1 MNNEKQIKT
10 ESTQGSRLQT
20 LSLYDDEEL
29 IAKIASALSV
39 KTRREILKLIN
50 RAPCSINDIS
60 WKLGIPVSTASF
72 HVKALVDAGLLIYSV
87 NTKKRGNEKLV
98 ALGNYVIALF
108 LGQRP
113 SGSPKYNKVKT
124 IEIPIGS
131 YSSHQVTAPC
141 GLALKNG
148 EEHLLADSPA
158 SFHHPKRFL
167 AKSIWL
173 TQGYL
178 EYTVPFFNYDITNQK
193 VLEPLDKNSISSL
206 NIAFEICSETAQ
218 YNHEFKSDITLS
230 VNGIEI
236 CTFLCQ
242 GDYGERRGRF
252 AEKNLPDA
260 HTQYGLLQSLD
271 VRFDGSYLNE
281 KRVSDVCIADLNLK
295 NLDVIT
301 FRIEVKKDATHVG
314 GFNLFGQ
321 KHGDYPQDI
330 LLSLTYQNS
339 GVEINYN
346 PNPVE

>member
-1 MNNEKQIKT
+1 MDNKKQT
-10 ESTQGSRLQT
+10 ETRASQSSRIQT
-20 LSLYDDEEL
+20 LILQEDEEQ

-50 RAPCSINDIS
+50 RAPCSINDIA
-60 WKLGIPVSTASF
+60 WKLGVPVSTASF
-72 HVKALVDAGLLIYSV
+72 HVKSLVEAGLLIYST

-98 ALGNYVIALF
+98 ATGNYVIALF
-108 LGQRP
+108 LGQRR
-113 SGSPKYNKVKT
+113 SVDPKFNKVKT
-124 IEIPIGS
+124 VEIPIGS

-141 GLALKNG
+141 GMSLKDG
-148 EEHLLADSPA
+148 EEHLLADNPVT
-158 SFHHPKRFL
+158 FHHPKRFM

-178 EYTVPFFNYDITNQK
+178 EYTVPFFNYDIPKKAVVT
-193 VLEPLDKNSISSL
+193 PLNKNSITSL
-206 NIAFEICSETAQ
+206 NLAFEICSETAQ
-218 YNHEFKSDITLS
+218 YNHDYKSDITLT

-236 CTFLCQ
+236 CTFVCQ

-252 AEKNLPDA
+252 AGETLPDA

-295 NLDVIT
+295 NSDVIT

-314 GFNLFGQ
+314 GFNLFG
-321 KHGDYPQDI
+321 KEHGDYPQDI

-339 GVEINYN
+339 GLEVNYN
-346 PNPVE
+346 P

>member
-1 MNNEKQIKT
+1 MNEEKQT
-10 ESTQGSRLQT
+10 ENRALQGSRIQT
-20 LSLYDDEEL
+20 LSLYEDEEL

-39 KTRREILKLIN
+39 KTRREILKLLN

-72 HVKALVDAGLLIYSV
+72 HVKALVEARLLIYSV

-98 ALGNYVIALF
+98 SLGSYVIALF
-108 LGQRP
+108 LSQRR
-113 SGSPKYNKVKT
+113 SVDLKYNKVKT
-124 IEIPIGS
+124 VEIPIGS

-141 GLALKNG
+141 GMLLKDG
-148 EEHLLADSPA
+148 EEYLLADFPA
-158 SFHHPKRFL
+158 TFHHPKRFM

-178 EYTVPFFNYDITNQK
+178 EYTVPLFNYNIPK
-193 VLEPLDKNSISSL
+193 EAVVEPLDKNSIMSL
-206 NIAFEICSETAQ
+206 NLAFEICSETAQ
-218 YNHEFKSDITLS
+218 YNHDYKSDITLT

-236 CTFLCQ
+236 CTFVCQ

-252 AEKNLPDA
+252 AGKTLPDV

-281 KRVSDVCIADLNLK
+281 KRVSDVCIADLKLK
-295 NLDVIT
+295 NSDVIT

-314 GFNLFGQ
+314 GFNLFG
-321 KHGDYPQDI
+321 KEHGDYPQDI
-330 LLSLTYQNS
+330 LLSLTYQS
-339 GVEINYN
+339 HGVEVNYN
-346 PNPVE
+346 S